1 MAGYDSQFRLKN
13 MVLIR
18 TLCMVGYGCEDGDV
32 LLLVHGVI
40 RWIASVKWKKLVWYG
55 VVCDGRNLCLLFWD
69 VKCSSRLQ

>member
-1 MAGYDSQFRLKN
+1 
-13 MVLIR
+13 
-18 TLCMVGYGCEDGDV
+18 MVGYGCEDGDV

-69 VKCSSRLQ
+69 VKYSSRLQ